1 VNSTEF
7 SAIFGKTL
15 GLIRLRRCKLMIMNF
30 GALFSSPAWCGW
42 LWFHGWP
49 HSFRRRTKVT
59 MAHPL
64 EEIARRDR
72 RWFRAH
78 PERRYRCRLPA
89 PGELDRDVCN
99 QLLIIAIRHIGG
111 GHLAYQPVIV
121 EGQLAN
127 DERSAGI
134 LFALAAKHPEPI
146 PTVGECEV
154 RRWRFVLESRRPPAR
169 PQ

>member
-1 VNSTEF
+1 VLCSHHP
-7 SAIFGKTL
+7 L
-15 GLIRLRRCKLMIMNF
+15 GVAGSGF
-30 GALFSSPAWCGW
+30 TAGHALLAGGPRF
-42 LWFHGWP
+42 
-49 HSFRRRTKVT
+49 T
-59 MAHPL
+59 MARPL

-78 PERRYRCRLPA
+78 PERRYRCRSPS
-89 PGELDRDVCN
+89 PGELDRCGSG
-99 QLLIIAIRHIGG
+99 QGLIIAIRHIGC